1 MLGFVLR
8 RGKLLMLDVACATR
22 LATWSQHSRNTLAT
36 WEEGGGLL
44 MVDVA
49 RNTVATWSQYSRNMI
64 ATWEE
69 GGDPLIF

>member
-1 MLGFVLR
+1 M
-8 RGKLLMLDVACATR
+8 
-22 LATWSQHSRNTLAT
+22 LAT
-36 WEEGGGLL
+36 WEEEEGEGLL